1 MSFYAIYQKY
11 KSFDLNN
18 FLLNTKEN
26 DIINILK
33 SKRITAEQFLN
44 LLSPLAFKYLEP
56 LAQISHRLTKQ
67 YFGKTILLYTPLY
80 LSNYCDN
87 QCLYCGFNTT
97 NNIKRKKLS
106 LAEVEREAQF
116 IAKTGL
122 KHILVLSGESR
133 KITPISY
140 LKDCITIL
148 RKYFSSISIEIY
160 PLEEDEYK
168 ELIKEGV
175 DGLTIYQEVY
185 DEDIYK
191 KIHLSG
197 PKTDY
202 LFRLDTPERA
212 ARAGMRT
219 INIGALL
226 GLNQW
231 EKESFF
237 LGLHAEYLQNEYP
250 GCEISISIPRIRKQ
264 VSSFKEPFMVSDKN
278 IVQMIIAMRLF
289 LPRVGISLTTREK
302 AQLRDDI
309 IPLGITKI
317 SAGSITSVGG
327 HTLESA
333 NNTEQFS
340 ILDKRNVTE
349 IKKMLLNKGYQPLF
363 KDWVGVC

>member
-1 MSFYAIYQKY
+1 MSFYRLYQEY
-11 KSFDLNN
+11 KDFDFNS
-18 FLLNTKEN
+18 FLLNAKEN
-26 DIINILK
+26 DIVSILESENIT
-33 SKRITAEQFLN
+33 IEQFLN
-44 LLSPLAFKYLEP
+44 LLSPLALKYLEP
-56 LAQISHRLTKQ
+56 LAQTAHYLTKQ

-97 NNIKRKKLS
+97 NNIERKKLS
-106 LAEVEREAQF
+106 LDEVEREAQF

-122 KHILVLSGESR
+122 KHILILTGESR
-133 KITPISY
+133 KITPMAY
-140 LKDCITIL
+140 LKDCIAVL
-148 RKYFSSISIEIY
+148 KKYFSSISMEIY

-168 ELIKEGV
+168 ELIQKGI

-191 KIHLSG
+191 KMHLSG

-202 LFRLDTPERA
+202 SFRLDTPERA
-212 ARAGMRT
+212 AKAGIRT

-231 EKESFF
+231 EKEVFF
-237 LGLHAEYLQNEYP
+237 LGLHAKYLQNKYP
-250 GCEISISIPRIRKQ
+250 GCEISVSIPRIRKQ

-278 IVQMIIAMRLF
+278 IAQMILAIRIF
-289 LPRVGISLTTREK
+289 LPRIGISLTTREK
-302 AQLRDDI
+302 AQLRDNI

-327 HTLESA
+327 HTLGLPD
-333 NNTEQFS
+333 NTEQFS
-340 ILDKRNVTE
+340 ILDKRNVAE
-349 IKKMLLNKGYQPLF
+349 IKKMLLEKGYQPLF
-363 KDWVGVC
+363 KDWVGIY